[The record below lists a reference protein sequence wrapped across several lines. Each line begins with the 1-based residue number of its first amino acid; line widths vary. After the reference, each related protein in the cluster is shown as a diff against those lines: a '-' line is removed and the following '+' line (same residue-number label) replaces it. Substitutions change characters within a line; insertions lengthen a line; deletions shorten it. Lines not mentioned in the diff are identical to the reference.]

1 MLKVTENELDKLY
14 ELTFGNVP
22 PAMDQQGK
30 VQAVV
35 LTNGI
40 ERVIH
45 MTQEIRSGKTDKLAN
60 R

>member
-22 PAMDQQGK
+22 VAMDQHDK

-35 LTNGI
+35 LTNGM

-45 MTQEIRSGKTDKLAN
+45 MTQELRSGKTGKPTD